1 MPETK
6 LINSPTPYA
15 SSSDFQRIFH
25 EDMNGLYLLSFLLT
39 ADHEKAEQCFVSGL
53 EDAVNGNRVFQEWA
67 RSWARRVIIKNAVSV
82 INPRPLEG
90 SAHSSPISVNS
101 NGKTLAA
108 EQQMEITAVLGLE
121 PFERFVY
128 VLTVLEGYSDQ
139 DCSLLLGCARREVVA
154 ARSRALQQTGN
165 LIESH
170 LQRPLTASHEKP
182 VWMASGALHLK
193 TCSTFSNFGKNQN
206 TTFMMRMEMGKP
218 VSAILNRQYSKLG
231 FAAVLLLSLM
241 AAACGKGDVH
251 ASPPPAPEVRVAPV
265 IQLDVPVYSDW
276 VATLD
281 GYVNAEIRP
290 QVSGY
295 IVKQNY
301 KEGSLVRRGQ
311 VLFEI
316 DPRPFQAALDRA
328 KGDLAQAQAQ
338 LGKSTLDVKRDT
350 PLAQARAIAQSQLDN
365 EIQAKLGAQAAVETD
380 QAAIEQAKLNLEW
393 TKIISLVDGIAGI
406 AQVQIGNLVGP
417 NSVLTSVSQVDPI
430 KAYFPISE
438 QAYVLAQ
445 EQSNSL
451 SAKHAVSFFGNS
463 LDLILTD
470 GRTYPRK
477 GKILLADRQV
487 DPNTGTIRIVAAF
500 PNPGNVLRPG
510 QYGRV
515 HVETNMK
522 KGALLIPQSAVA
534 QSQGS
539 YQVAVVDSNH
549 KVSMRAVKPGE
560 TLGTLWVIDE
570 GLKPGEQIV
579 VEGLAKLKEGTLV
592 ALKPAQLSGE
602 GN

>member
-1 MPETK
+1 MT
-6 LINSPTPYA
+6 
-15 SSSDFQRIFH
+15 
-25 EDMNGLYLLSFLLT
+25 
-39 ADHEKAEQCFVSGL
+39 
-53 EDAVNGNRVFQEWA
+53 
-67 RSWARRVIIKNAVSV
+67 
-82 INPRPLEG
+82 
-90 SAHSSPISVNS
+90 SA
-101 NGKTLAA
+101 
-108 EQQMEITAVLGLE
+108 
-121 PFERFVY
+121 
-128 VLTVLEGYSDQ
+128 
-139 DCSLLLGCARREVVA
+139 
-154 ARSRALQQTGN
+154 
-165 LIESH
+165 
-170 LQRPLTASHEKP
+170 
-182 VWMASGALHLK
+182 ALHLK
-193 TCSTFSNFGKNQN
+193 TCFTFSNFGANQN
-206 TTFMMRMEMGKP
+206 TDFKMRMEMGTS
-218 VSAILNRQYSKLG
+218 VRAILNRQYSKFG
-231 FAAVLLLSLM
+231 FTAVLLLSLM
-241 AAACGKGDVH
+241 AAACGKGNVH
-251 ASPPPAPEVRVAPV
+251 AAPPPTPEVRVAPV
-265 IQLDVPVYSDW
+265 IQQNVPVYSDW

-295 IVKQNY
+295 IIKQNY

-338 LGKSTLDVKRDT
+338 LGKSILDVKRDT
-350 PLAQARAIAQSQLDN
+350 PLAEARAIAQSQLDN
-365 EIQAKLGAQAAVETD
+365 EIQAKLGAQAAVESD
-380 QAAIEQAKLNLEW
+380 QAAIEQAELNLEW
-393 TKIISLVDGIAGI
+393 TKITSLVDGIAGI

-445 EQSNSL
+445 EQSKSL
-451 SAKHAVSFFGNS
+451 STMHSVSFFGNS

-487 DPNTGTIRIVAAF
+487 DPSTGTIRIVAAF

-515 HVETNMK
+515 HVETNLK
-522 KGALLIPQSAVA
+522 KGALLIPQSAVG

-539 YQVAVVDSNH
+539 YQVAVVDSDH
-549 KVSMRAVKPGE
+549 KVNMRVVKPGE
-560 TLGTLWVIDE
+560 TLGTMWVIDE
-570 GLKPGEQIV
+570 GLKPGEQVV

-592 ALKPAQLSGE
+592 TAKPAQLSGE

>member
-1 MPETK
+1 MT
-6 LINSPTPYA
+6 
-15 SSSDFQRIFH
+15 
-25 EDMNGLYLLSFLLT
+25 
-39 ADHEKAEQCFVSGL
+39 
-53 EDAVNGNRVFQEWA
+53 
-67 RSWARRVIIKNAVSV
+67 
-82 INPRPLEG
+82 
-90 SAHSSPISVNS
+90 SA
-101 NGKTLAA
+101 
-108 EQQMEITAVLGLE
+108 
-121 PFERFVY
+121 
-128 VLTVLEGYSDQ
+128 
-139 DCSLLLGCARREVVA
+139 
-154 ARSRALQQTGN
+154 
-165 LIESH
+165 
-170 LQRPLTASHEKP
+170 
-182 VWMASGALHLK
+182 ALHLK
-193 TCSTFSNFGKNQN
+193 TCFTFSNFGTNQN
-206 TTFMMRMEMGKP
+206 TDFKMRMEMGTS
-218 VSAILNRQYSKLG
+218 VRAILNRQYSKFG
-231 FAAVLLLSLM
+231 FTAVLLLSLM
-241 AAACGKGDVH
+241 AAACGKGNVH
-251 ASPPPAPEVRVAPV
+251 AAPPPTPEVRVAPV
-265 IQLDVPVYSDW
+265 IQQNVPVYSDW

-295 IVKQNY
+295 IIKQNY

-350 PLAQARAIAQSQLDN
+350 PLAEARAIAQSQLDN
-365 EIQAKLGAQAAVETD
+365 EIQAKLGAQAAVESD
-380 QAAIEQAKLNLEW
+380 KAAIEQAELNLEW
-393 TKIISLVDGIAGI
+393 RKITSLVDGIAGI

-451 SAKHAVSFFGNS
+451 STKHAVSFFGNS

-515 HVETNMK
+515 RVETTMK
-522 KGALLIPQSAVA
+522 KGALLLPQSAVA
-534 QSQGS
+534 QTQGS
-539 YQVAVVDSNH
+539 YQVAVVGSDH
-549 KVSMRAVKPGE
+549 KVSMRTVKPGA
-560 TLGTLWVIDE
+560 TVGTMWVIDE
-570 GLKPGEQIV
+570 GLKPGEQV
-579 VEGLAKLKEGTLV
+579 VAEGPQKLREGTLV
-592 ALKPAQLSGE
+592 TNKKQKVSAE
-602 GN
+602 GH